1 MSIDQDRERLAQKPN
16 LDWITRDPKATGMVT
31 VVPMRTWV
39 ALGRTLFHSWSALIP
54 ARSG

>member
-31 VVPMRTWV
+31 VYRRMGSPRDY
-39 ALGRTLFHSWSALIP
+39 FIFFCFDSS
-54 ARSG
+54 RSG